1 MYLNLHCV
9 ARSTV
14 AGETRPLIKPVAM
27 PTRAIHC
34 SAMPSWESKPLV
46 SAILPSGPGTLYS
59 LPSVRTPSTSISS
72 RRILD
77 ASWVMSALMPVLNGI
92 SSGRNVA
99 ALACPVGVEVFAA
112 RLVYA
117 LVGVCAEVIALCLE
131 QVGRQPFA
139 AVAVKERDGRHE
151 RRNGDSGL
159 HGLGDYAAPGRLA
172 ARDDILEIAIEQQV

>member
-14 AGETRPLIKPVAM
+14 AGETRPLIKPVAI

-34 SAMPSWESKPLV
+34 SAMPSWESKLLV
-46 SAILPSGPGTLYS
+46 SAILPSGPGTLYN

-92 SSGRNVA
+92 STGRNVA
-99 ALACPVGVEVFAA
+99 ALACPVSVEEFAA
-112 RLVYA
+112 RLIHP
-117 LVGVCAEVIALCLE
+117 LVGVRPDVFPLRLHQLCGHPLS
-131 QVGRQPFA
+131 A
-139 AVAVKERDGRHE
+139 
-151 RRNGDSGL
+151 
-159 HGLGDYAAPGRLA
+159 
-172 ARDDILEIAIEQQV
+172 